1 MAEEAPHADTPL
13 QTSSTGLE
21 QQLTEVESRIKPAS
35 REMIQKM
42 LTAVA
47 VTLQLEVPTNE
58 ALRVYLHLFEQ
69 YPEDLLRLAGEKVL
83 REHHYPRFPF
93 PADFCKHIDQ
103 IYRDRLDTVRWW
115 KRTLA
120 DRRRGVTIRSEERAD
135 RGPRLLGGFLKTPK
149 EKK

>member
-1 MAEEAPHADTPL
+1 MAKETPQTDNPL
-13 QTSSTGLE
+13 QTSLTGLE

-83 REHHYPRFPF
+83 REHRYPRFPF
-93 PADFCKHIDQ
+93 PADFCKHIDP
-103 IYRDRLDTVRWW
+103 IYEDRLNNIRWW
-115 KRTLA
+115 KRTIN
-120 DRRRGVTIRSEERAD
+120 DHRRGVTVRSEERAD
-135 RGPRLLGGFLKTPK
+135 SGPRLLANFLNPLP